1 MRQSNLERVAVS
13 FAVLVLLQD
22 TNARLTFK
30 LDKNAYERNEKETE
44 IKDTIE
50 TESNGDR
57 EKSM

>member
-1 MRQSNLERVAVS
+1 MRQSNLKRFPVL

-44 IKDTIE
+44 VKDTIE
-50 TESNGDR
+50 TETNGDQK
-57 EKSM
+57 KSM

>member
-1 MRQSNLERVAVS
+1 MRQSNLKGFAVL

-44 IKDTIE
+44 VKDTIE
-50 TESNGDR
+50 TETNGDQK
-57 EKSM
+57 KSM

>member
-1 MRQSNLERVAVS
+1 MRQSNLKRFAVL

-44 IKDTIE
+44 VKDTIE
-50 TESNGDR
+50 TETDGDR

>member
-1 MRQSNLERVAVS
+1 MRQSNLKRFAVL

-44 IKDTIE
+44 VKDTIE
-50 TESNGDR
+50 TETNGDR
-57 EKSM
+57 KKSM

>member
-1 MRQSNLERVAVS
+1 MRQSNLKRVAVS

>member
-1 MRQSNLERVAVS
+1 MRQSNLKGFAVL

-44 IKDTIE
+44 VKDTIE
-50 TESNGDR
+50 TETNRDR

>member
-1 MRQSNLERVAVS
+1 MPQSNLKRFAVS

-22 TNARLTFK
+22 TNAKLTFK

-44 IKDTIE
+44 VKDTME
-50 TESNGDR
+50 TETNGDR

>member
-1 MRQSNLERVAVS
+1 MRQSNLKRFAVL

-44 IKDTIE
+44 VKDTIE
-50 TESNGDR
+50 TETNRDR

>member
-1 MRQSNLERVAVS
+1 MRQSNLKRFAVL

-44 IKDTIE
+44 VKDTIE
-50 TESNGDR
+50 TETNGDQK
-57 EKSM
+57 KSM

>member
-1 MRQSNLERVAVS
+1 MRQSNLKRFAVQ

-44 IKDTIE
+44 VKDTIE
-50 TESNGDR
+50 TETNGDQK
-57 EKSM
+57 KSM

>member
-1 MRQSNLERVAVS
+1 MRQSNLKRFAVL

-30 LDKNAYERNEKETE
+30 LDKNAYERNDKETE
-44 IKDTIE
+44 VKDTIE
-50 TESNGDR
+50 TETDGDR

>member
-1 MRQSNLERVAVS
+1 MRQSNLKRFAVL

-30 LDKNAYERNEKETE
+30 LDKNAYEGNEKETE
-44 IKDTIE
+44 VKDTME
-50 TESNGDR
+50 TETNGDR

>member
-1 MRQSNLERVAVS
+1 MRQSNLKRFAVL

-44 IKDTIE
+44 VKDTME
-50 TESNGDR
+50 TETNGDR